1 MKKGSFYI
9 IFSVLSIYT
18 IEAQNSYSLNFDG
31 ESDYVEIIGESAMIA
46 NADQMTLSG
55 WIYPRGPNADSW
67 TQFDGFFGFRNES
80 DADFYLLQLGN
91 YKVEGRLRSGDG
103 VFTIATVEN
112 SIISETWH
120 HLALTYDGSNMILYI
135 DGIEAGST
143 EAYGQITNGS
153 VPLTIGR
160 LVFDNTNFDL
170 DGQVDEV
177 GLWNHAL
184 TAQEIQDNMYTDLTG
199 EEGLVGHWNFNE
211 GSGDIA
217 NDVSGN
223 DNDGSINGA
232 TWSTNVPFS
241 GDVQC
246 DSSEVELWDECY
258 SIENTTVLDL
268 NDSGLTGPIPPE
280 IGDLEN
286 LTFLDLT
293 SNDLTGSI
301 PPEIGDLTDLTH
313 FNLDNNQLTGPIPPE
328 IGSLTSLNGLWLN
341 DNGLTGSIPLE
352 IGGLEGL
359 TALGLGGN
367 NLTGPILS
375 DIGNLT
381 NLTVLYLNNNQ
392 LTGEIPES
400 ICDLPEDCIIYL
412 SNNQLCPP
420 YPSCVEDHVGEQ
432 DTDNC
437 EQVSILDGALPIAHK
452 LYNAFPNPFN
462 PVTTLHYGLPENELV
477 NITIYDMMGRI
488 IKTLMNGEQTAGYK
502 SVQWNSTNNAG
513 QLVGAG
519 LYLYTIQAGGFR
531 QTKKIVLLR

>member
-1 MKKGSFYI
+1 MKKESFYI

-31 ESDYVEIIGESAMIA
+31 ESDYVEIIDESAMIA
-46 NADQMTLSG
+46 NSDQMTLSG

-177 GLWNHAL
+177 SLWNHAL

-217 NDVSGN
+217 NDESGN
-223 DNDGSINGA
+223 GNDGSINGA

-352 IGGLEGL
+352 IGGLGGL

-412 SNNQLCPP
+412 NNNQLCPP
-420 YPSCVEDHVGEQ
+420 YPSCVEDYVGEQ

-437 EQVSILDGALPIAHK
+437 EQVSILDGALPIAHN

-488 IKTLMNGEQTAGYK
+488 VKTLINGEQTAGYG
-502 SVQWNSTNNAG
+502 SAQWNATNNAG
-513 QLVGAG
+513 RPVSAG

>member
-1 MKKGSFYI
+1 MKKESFYI

-31 ESDYVEIIGESAMIA
+31 ESDYVEIIDESAMIA
-46 NADQMTLSG
+46 NSDQMTLSG

-120 HLALTYDGSNMILYI
+120 HLALTYDGSNIILYI

-177 GLWNHAL
+177 SLWNHAL

-217 NDVSGN
+217 NDESGN
-223 DNDGSINGA
+223 GNDGSINGA

-352 IGGLEGL
+352 IGGLGGL

-412 SNNQLCPP
+412 NNNQLCPP
-420 YPSCVEDHVGEQ
+420 YPSCVEDYVGEQ

-437 EQVSILDGALPIAHK
+437 EQVSILDGALPIAHN

-488 IKTLMNGEQTAGYK
+488 VKTLINGEQTAGYG
-502 SVQWNSTNNAG
+502 SAQWNATNNAG
-513 QLVGAG
+513 RPVGAG